1 MKSLLKYA
9 FVSVLALMPS
19 FAMADFDIASY
30 LQQVTRMTQKDGV
43 GLPMQMSIG
52 DLQNVSMNMN
62 NPSFSNINPSNVK
75 SLGATALQKANE
87 RWKLDD
93 KMPAGFANAIN
104 GNGSNP
110 LLRGVVKKEMTVGK
124 RSGDDVKK
132 NKERDEKINK
142 LMIENTSS
150 LYARGL
156 TRRYQLDNEKVD
168 EVEDFNNV
176 NAVQAV
182 LSNTVQRADNRWM
195 SILKAESSTM
205 LQTATQQMTS
215 IKPDETEEAEKDEK
229 KEATSQDQTNV
240 DNGNSDKNKDDSKDK
255 DKKSKLQQASDWVK
269 DKNDKANAWVK
280 DQKDKA
286 GDWISKNNGGVADWL
301 NKGNNQQ
308 GVQKIIGG
316 ALGDSTVGSV
326 LSGATDELAKHGS
339 KDKNNDS
346 SKSKES
352 KDNADKE
359 S

>member
-9 FVSVLALMPS
+9 FVSVFVLMPS
-19 FAMADFDIASY
+19 LAMADIDIASY
-30 LQQVTRMTQKDGV
+30 LEQVTRMTQKDGV

-52 DLQNVSMNMN
+52 NLQNVSMNMN

-87 RWKLDD
+87 GWKLDD
-93 KMPAGFANAIN
+93 KMPTSFPNAIN

-110 LLRGVVKKEMTVGK
+110 LLRGVVKKEFTVSK

-132 NKERDEKINK
+132 NKELAEKTNE
-142 LMIENTSS
+142 LMIENSAT

-182 LSNTVQRADNRWM
+182 LSNTIQRADNRWM

-215 IKPDETEEAEKDEK
+215 IKPDETEEEAKKDE
-229 KEATSQDQTNV
+229 EETSQNQINV

-269 DKNDKANAWVK
+269 DQQN
-280 DQKDKA
+280 KA
-286 GDWISKNNGGVADWL
+286 GDWISKNNGVVADWL

-316 ALGDSTVGSV
+316 ALGDSAVGSV
-326 LSGATDELAKHGS
+326 LSGATNELAKHGS
-339 KDKNNDS
+339 SGKDNSS
-346 SKSKES
+346 SKGEEP
-352 KDNADKE
+352 KDDADKE

>member
-9 FVSVLALMPS
+9 FVSVFVLMPS
-19 FAMADFDIASY
+19 LAMADIDIASY
-30 LQQVTRMTQKDGV
+30 LEQVTRMTQKDGV

-52 DLQNVSMNMN
+52 NLQNVSMNMN

-87 RWKLDD
+87 GWKLDD

-110 LLRGVVKKEMTVGK
+110 LLREVAKKEMTVGK

-215 IKPDETEEAEKDEK
+215 IKPDETEEEVKKDE
-229 KEATSQDQTNV
+229 EETSQNQTNTE
-240 DNGNSDKNKDDSKDK
+240 NGDKNKDDSKDK

-269 DKNDKANAWVK
+269 DKKDKAKTWVEG
-280 DQKDKA
+280 QQDKA

-301 NKGNNQQ
+301 NKGENQQ
-308 GVQKIIGG
+308 GVQKIIR
-316 ALGDSTVGSV
+316 ALDDSTVGSV

-339 KDKNNDS
+339 KDNGDS
-346 SKSKES
+346 SAES
-352 KDNADKE
+352 KKSQDNADKE

>member
-9 FVSVLALMPS
+9 FVSVFALMPS
-19 FAMADFDIASY
+19 LAMADMDIASY
-30 LQQVTRMTQKDGV
+30 LEQVTKMTQKDGV
-43 GLPMQMSIG
+43 GLPMQMSIE

-62 NPSFSNINPSNVK
+62 NPSFSNINPSDVK
-75 SLGATALQKANE
+75 RLGATALQKANE
-87 RWKLDD
+87 GWKLDE
-93 KMPAGFANAIN
+93 KMPAGFSSAID

-110 LLRGVVKKEMTVGK
+110 LLRGGAKKEFTVSK

-132 NKERDEKINK
+132 NKELAEKTNELI
-142 LMIENTSS
+142 IENSAA

-182 LSNTVQRADNRWM
+182 ISNTVQRADNRWM
-195 SILKAESSTM
+195 YILKAESGAM
-205 LQTATQQMTS
+205 LQTATLQMTS
-215 IKPDETEEAEKDEK
+215 IKPDETEEEAKKDEEK
-229 KEATSQDQTNV
+229 TSQDKTDTENE
-240 DNGNSDKNKDDSKDK
+240 NGAENKDDSET
-255 DKKSKLQQASDWVK
+255 KKSKLQQASDWVK
-269 DKNDKANAWVK
+269 DKNDKANVWVK

-286 GDWISKNNGGVADWL
+286 GDWISNNNGGVANWL

-308 GVQKIIGG
+308 GVKKIIGG
-316 ALGDSTVGSV
+316 ALGDSTAGSV

-339 KDKNNDS
+339 SGNDNNS
-346 SKSKES
+346 SKGEEP
-352 KDNADKE
+352 KDDADKE

>member
-9 FVSVLALMPS
+9 FVSVFVLMPS
-19 FAMADFDIASY
+19 LAMADIDIASY
-30 LQQVTRMTQKDGV
+30 LEQVTKMTQKDGV

-52 DLQNVSMNMN
+52 NLQNVSMNMN
-62 NPSFSNINPSNVK
+62 NPSFSNIDPSNVK
-75 SLGATALQKANE
+75 SLGSTALQKANE
-87 RWKLDD
+87 GWKLDD
-93 KMPAGFANAIN
+93 KMPASFPNAIN
-104 GNGSNP
+104 DNGSNP
-110 LLRGVVKKEMTVGK
+110 LLRGVVKKEFTVSK

-132 NKERDEKINK
+132 NKELAEKTNE
-142 LMIENTSS
+142 LMIENSAA

-182 LSNTVQRADNRWM
+182 LSNTIQRADNRWM

-215 IKPDETEEAEKDEK
+215 IKPDETEEEAKKDE
-229 KEATSQDQTNV
+229 EETSQNQTNV
-240 DNGNSDKNKDDSKDK
+240 DNVNSDKNKDDSKDK

-269 DKNDKANAWVK
+269 D
-280 DQKDKA
+280 QKDKA
-286 GDWISKNNGGVADWL
+286 GDWISKNNGVVADWL

-316 ALGDSTVGSV
+316 ALGDSAVGSV

-339 KDKNNDS
+339 SGKDNSS
-346 SKSKES
+346 SKGEEP
-352 KDNADKE
+352 KDDADKE